1 MMMLP
6 NLRPRSESRHKF
18 KKSLVAQ
25 ITFITC
31 SHLLCWISV
40 IIILIITTYQKIY
53 PMEVILWT
61 LTFVLPL
68 NAILIPFN
76 FIVKEIL
83 TNIAKTLK

>member
-1 MMMLP
+1 
-6 NLRPRSESRHKF
+6 
-18 KKSLVAQ
+18 
-25 ITFITC
+25 
-31 SHLLCWISV
+31 
-40 IIILIITTYQKIY
+40 
-53 PMEVILWT
+53 MEVILWT